1 MRISFLLIF
10 SFIVMTIS
18 TTVYALSSIIGEA
31 ILKHQIELFFE
42 KELIEDYEIK
52 NFKFNGLN
60 LKFDVEVENKKVA
73 NIVGQVSLKD
83 IMIKLNF
90 QLKNINSKWIAKFR
104 NIGYFSA
111 QGEFKLTPWVGKVT
125 VNLITEREKIQ
136 FIYRKK
142 FITKK
147 KYLKIIN
154 SNISTLTL
162 HKLLNVDLM
171 RGQIYLNGELIGN
184 SEAMTG
190 DMKVIIN
197 KIDLLGKMN
206 YTNNKIIFQGY
217 SKELQGDFKLKIDK
231 KTQKIQFSKII
242 LNKLF
247 EDFNFKTEFK
257 AYGDITFE
265 AKGNLVFFSGNGEKF
280 ILKNKQMD
288 YINNFFQLN
297 IDNELFENL
306 KFNGTADDSVL
317 TFNIEADNE
326 EFHFIVEDGVFNRIQ
341 NMLSFR
347 TTILE
352 NQYNL
357 ALIVYN
363 SGYPLEISFQS
374 DLGKERF
381 QKFFTSSIKK
391 RADKKF
397 LQEILDL
404 TLY

>member
-197 KIDLLGKMN
+197 KIDLAPFVGASLEVMKRDASLMRDN
-206 YTNNKIIFQGY
+206 APFVFTNLKTQEGVDEVIKFIVTQGM
-217 SKELQGDFKLKIDK
+217 LDIDK
-231 KTQKIQFSKII
+231 
-242 LNKLF
+242 
-247 EDFNFKTEFK
+247 
-257 AYGDITFE
+257 
-265 AKGNLVFFSGNGEKF
+265 
-280 ILKNKQMD
+280 
-288 YINNFFQLN
+288 
-297 IDNELFENL
+297 
-306 KFNGTADDSVL
+306 
-317 TFNIEADNE
+317 
-326 EFHFIVEDGVFNRIQ
+326 
-341 NMLSFR
+341 
-347 TTILE
+347 
-352 NQYNL
+352 
-357 ALIVYN
+357 
-363 SGYPLEISFQS
+363 
-374 DLGKERF
+374 
-381 QKFFTSSIKK
+381 
-391 RADKKF
+391 
-397 LQEILDL
+397 
-404 TLY
+404 